1 MIYAIFFRVI
11 LSRVSEPDESTL
23 YGILFTVT
31 EPVVAP
37 VRALLVRFN
46 FLQDLPLD
54 FSPMIA
60 MVILTFTTALLPAL

>member
-1 MIYAIFFRVI
+1 MIYAIFFRAI

-37 VRALLVRFN
+37 VRALLARFN